1 MKINLATFYSSD
13 LKRSADRFKEQATLM
28 NVYDNIYI
36 FNQDDL
42 NDDFKEYILKLL
54 KKGKKR
60 GYGHWVW
67 QTYIHRIML
76 AKMNEGDIYHWC
88 DVGCHFNIKG
98 ISRLKEYIEIVK
110 KDEKGCLFFSYKE
123 PDLSKEFSNY
133 NFAKNLE
140 YEYTKSDLIKYFNL
154 RLEDNIIQ
162 TPQVW
167 GGSFF
172 LRKCLVSNNL
182 MKEHYEITRNR
193 YDLIDDDETKF
204 IEKPLPGFIAHRH
217 SQSVLSILAKKINCN
232 FLSAY
237 ESEWALDMNGKRTF
251 NHLNFFPIIAKRD
264 KKKFFLFRFFDR
276 QIKNYRRKINKIK
289 SFFNF

>member
-1 MKINLATFYSSD
+1 MCYKKNPFKKKTLFSLSDRVKQSKDITKKI
-13 LKRSADRFKEQATLM
+13 
-28 NVYDNIYI
+28 
-36 FNQDDL
+36 
-42 NDDFKEYILKLL
+42 
-54 KKGKKR
+54 KK
-60 GYGHWVW
+60 
-67 QTYIHRIML
+67 
-76 AKMNEGDIYHWC
+76 
-88 DVGCHFNIKG
+88 
-98 ISRLKEYIEIVK
+98 IEIKSIDK
-110 KDEKGCLFFSYKE
+110 KI
-123 PDLSKEFSNY
+123 
-133 NFAKNLE
+133 
-140 YEYTKSDLIKYFNL
+140 KSTNTVDLIKYFNL

-237 ESEWALDMNGKRTF
+237 ESEWALDMNRKRTF

-264 KKKFFLFRFFDR
+264 KRKFFLFRFFDR